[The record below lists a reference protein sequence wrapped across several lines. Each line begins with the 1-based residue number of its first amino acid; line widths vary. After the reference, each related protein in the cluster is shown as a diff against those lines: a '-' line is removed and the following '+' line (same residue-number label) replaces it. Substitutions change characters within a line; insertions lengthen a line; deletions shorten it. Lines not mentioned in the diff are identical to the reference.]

1 MGKGFVLGIA
11 ITIGYMIGY
20 RDARAHPNHILRRV
34 VEQIKVTFNAKPA
47 NDIDAVMTKVEGK
60 N

>member
-1 MGKGFVLGIA
+1 MGKVFVFGIA
-11 ITIGYMIGY
+11 IAIGYLLGY
-20 RDARAHPNHILRRV
+20 SDARAHPNHVLGRV
-34 VEQIKVTFNAKPA
+34 VQQIKVTFNAKPA